1 MLRIAPEVV
10 AGELAAKR
18 QDWDTAV
25 LHLERAI
32 RFEDALIYQ
41 EPHDWHAPARQN
53 LAAVLVAAGRPDEA
67 ETVYWEDLKRNAESG
82 WSLSG
87 LLTALKA
94 QGKNE
99 EATLVAARLAK
110 AWQAAS
116 VELKT
121 QH

>member
-1 MLRIAPEVV
+1 VV